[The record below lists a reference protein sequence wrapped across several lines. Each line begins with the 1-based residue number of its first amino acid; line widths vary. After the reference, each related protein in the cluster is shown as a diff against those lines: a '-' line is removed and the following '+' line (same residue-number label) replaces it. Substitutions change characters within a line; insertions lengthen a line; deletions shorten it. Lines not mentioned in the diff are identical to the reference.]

1 MNYLLLNTSLAFIWM
16 MVTGQF
22 TPTNLL
28 VGFIVG
34 YVTLFLA
41 QRVIGKTPYF
51 GKTLQALSFLVFF
64 LRELVIA
71 NVRVAID
78 ILSPRLRMQPRVVA
92 YPLDAKTDLEITLIA
107 NLISLTPGTL
117 SLDVSD
123 DRRTLYIHVMHAPDA
138 DVVRRQIKDGV
149 EQRALALIRSG
160 AANNAAVQESAH
172 EN

>member
-1 MNYLLLNTSLAFIWM
+1 MNYLLLNTSLALIWM

-22 TPTNLL
+22 TPPNLL
-28 VGFIVG
+28 AGFIVG

-41 QRVIGKTPYF
+41 QRVIGKTSYF
-51 GKTLQALSFLVFF
+51 GKTLQAVGFLLYF
-64 LRELVIA
+64 LRELVVA

-78 ILSPRLRMQPRVVA
+78 VLSPRQRMQPRVVA
-92 YPLDAKTDLEITLIA
+92 IPLDAKTDFEITLVA

-123 DRRTLYIHVMHAPDA
+123 DRRTLYIHVMHAPD
-138 DVVRRQIKDGV
+138 VESVRHQIKYGL
-149 EQRALALIRSG
+149 EQRVLALMRSS
-160 AANNAAVQESAH
+160 AANAERAPESAH